1 MSQKN
6 NNNFYEILND
16 SSDEISTT
24 INFEQK
30 KKKGR
35 KKIKKNLLSHNKCK
49 KDNIRSNIMTHFR
62 KFIISFLNDFS
73 NYLIPNNIIL
83 FRKIDFK
90 EREKL
95 NITFIKNLIEMKLSD
110 FCKLKISKIYTK
122 EVESNE
128 NQKNFE
134 NIKNYFPE
142 EITKINIR
150 NLYEKFY
157 ISQNFDL
164 LKEKYRLTNTNNFFS
179 LLNEKEKEGDFNY
192 VNKLKETGLNLI
204 KDLDKKKSLII
215 NQTLKKKRFYGIKKE
230 EEKKEINDYYHENI
244 YNKNENLDDLCE
256 NYIIYVDNDYI
267 IENENNIN
275 DGKFDF
281 YF

>member
-95 NITFIKNLIEMKLSD
+95 NIKFIKNLIEMKLSD

-179 LLNEKEKEGDFNY
+179 LLNEKEKEGDYNY

>member
-16 SSDEISTT
+16 SSDEIST
-24 INFEQK
+24 
-30 KKKGR
+30 
-35 KKIKKNLLSHNKCK
+35 NKCK
-49 KDNIRSNIMTHFR
+49 KDNIRSKIMTHFI

-179 LLNEKEKEGDFNY
+179 LLNEKEKEGDYNY

-204 KDLDKKKSLII
+204 KDLDKKKSLI
-215 NQTLKKKRFYGIKKE
+215 NDQTLKKKRFYGIKKE

-256 NYIIYVDNDYI
+256 NYIIYVDNDYM

-275 DGKFDF
+275 DGKFDY

>member
-95 NITFIKNLIEMKLSD
+95 NIKYIKNFIEMKLSD

-204 KDLDKKKSLII
+204 KDLDKKKSLI
-215 NQTLKKKRFYGIKKE
+215 NDQTLKKKRFYGIKKE

-244 YNKNENLDDLCE
+244 YNKNENLDE
-256 NYIIYVDNDYI
+256 NYIIYVDNDYM

>member
-1 MSQKN
+1 
-6 NNNFYEILND
+6 
-16 SSDEISTT
+16 
-24 INFEQK
+24 
-30 KKKGR
+30 
-35 KKIKKNLLSHNKCK
+35 
-49 KDNIRSNIMTHFR
+49 
-62 KFIISFLNDFS
+62 
-73 NYLIPNNIIL
+73 
-83 FRKIDFK
+83 
-90 EREKL
+90 
-95 NITFIKNLIEMKLSD
+95 MKLSD

-179 LLNEKEKEGDFNY
+179 LLNEKEKEGDYNY

-204 KDLDKKKSLII
+204 KDLDKKKSLI
-215 NQTLKKKRFYGIKKE
+215 NDQTLKKKRFYGIKKE

>member
-1 MSQKN
+1 MKFLMIHQMK
-6 NNNFYEILND
+6 YQQLLILNK
-16 SSDEISTT
+16 
-24 INFEQK
+24 K

-95 NITFIKNLIEMKLSD
+95 NIKYIKNFIEMKLSD
-110 FCKLKISKIYTK
+110 FCKLKISKKYSK
-122 EVESNE
+122 DVEPNE
-128 NQKNFE
+128 NYKNFE
-134 NIKNYFPE
+134 IIKNYFPK
-142 EITKINIR
+142 EIREMKLR
-150 NLYEKFY
+150 KLYENFY
-157 ISQNFDL
+157 ICQNFDI
-164 LKEKYRLTNTNNFFS
+164 LKEKYGLTNTINFFS
-179 LLNEKEKEGDFNY
+179 LLNEKENKGDY
-192 VNKLKETGLNLI
+192 YIYKLKKTGLNLI
-204 KDLDKKKSLII
+204 KDLDKKKSLI
-215 NQTLKKKRFYGIKKE
+215 NDQTLKKKRFYGIKKE

-244 YNKNENLDDLCE
+244 YNKNENLDE
-256 NYIIYVDNDYI
+256 NYIIYVENDYM

-275 DGKFDF
+275 DGKFDY